1 MGTAPSISFLTIA
14 ISFQLGFVGPD
25 AGMSFVEM
33 KSSWINYTTQ
43 NDHGFNFSFPSSWTV
58 ANSIHLDSDLIPL
71 TPK

>member
-1 MGTAPSISFLTIA
+1 MIGWGLALSISFLTIA

-43 NDHGFNFSFPSSWTV
+43 NDHGFNFSFPSS
-58 ANSIHLDSDLIPL
+58 
-71 TPK
+71 